1 MSELPVVPE
10 EAIQVLRW
18 RFGEEASNSSGIVSS
33 RTSLR
38 LVWGLVHSKK
48 DSDVR
53 DGLRM
58 ATTLSKCSSACDD
71 NNKELAYMQSVA
83 HLKLGELTEVYDKYH
98 GFVALSLAS
107 GDCKRFVDLKKSIE
121 HAVLKDLGW
130 DLLNFTG
137 LVVHLTLRIFPRQ
150 KS

>member
-83 HLKLGELTEVYDKYH
+83 HLKLGVRGLQAFCRPQEEHRACCAEGLGLGPSQFHWSGCPSHFADFSQAEILTE
-98 GFVALSLAS
+98 FSL
-107 GDCKRFVDLKKSIE
+107 
-121 HAVLKDLGW
+121 
-130 DLLNFTG
+130 
-137 LVVHLTLRIFPRQ
+137 
-150 KS
+150 